1 MTLNI
6 KKNDTF
12 LKKEQFLNLS
22 KMKLRELSLF
32 GTVLIP
38 FNPIETCFS
47 MQVFGD

>member
-12 LKKEQFLNLS
+12 LKKDNLNLS

-38 FNPIETCFS
+38 FNPIKTCFS